1 MNWISESKKFFENET
16 LHIEND
22 LEKLHKKKNFNTQ
35 VLIYICSYEK
45 ARDNFNEI
53 FNNTYFYY
61 LVLDE
66 AHIIKNPK
74 TKMYQAIKKIAAEKR
89 VILTGTP
96 IQNNVM
102 ELWALFNFLMP
113 GFLGSENDFEI
124 KYHKK
129 MAQNIKKLNLQEDVQ
144 ENIFQTSLQEI
155 RKRILQR
162 LIFSLL
168 TDKLQV

>member
-1 MNWISESKKFFENET
+1 MKEVI
-16 LHIEND
+16 
-22 LEKLHKKKNFNTQ
+22 
-35 VLIYICSYEK
+35 IYICSYEK
-45 ARDNFNEI
+45 ARDNIEM

-74 TKMYQAIKKIAAEKR
+74 TKMYQAITKIAAEKR

-124 KYHKK
+124 YKK
-129 MAQNIKKLNLQEDVQ
+129 MYKK
-144 ENIFQTSLQEI
+144 ISF
-155 RKRILQR
+155 K
-162 LIFSLL
+162 LL
-168 TDKLQV
+168 YKKYVKE